1 MKPGWVGRVTVAGVT
16 FPPCENSCQATRRSV
31 GTASAR
37 KNTPA
42 EVVDKLNNEINAVLA
57 DPTNKARLIG
67 LGADPILM
75 TSSDFGKFM
84 FDETKKWEKVIRE
97 SNIKPD

>member
-1 MKPGWVGRVTVAGVT
+1 VREFVPGYEAIGWYGVGA
-16 FPPCENSCQATRRSV
+16 P
-31 GTASAR
+31 

-57 DPTNKARLIG
+57 DPINKARLIG
-67 LGADPILM
+67 LFADPILM
-75 TSSDFGKFM
+75 TSFDFGKFM

>member
-1 MKPGWVGRVTVAGVT
+1 
-16 FPPCENSCQATRRSV
+16 
-31 GTASAR
+31 
-37 KNTPA
+37 
-42 EVVDKLNNEINAVLA
+42 
-57 DPTNKARLIG
+57 
-67 LGADPILM
+67 M

>member
-1 MKPGWVGRVTVAGVT
+1 MTSAKRLDALPDLPTVA
-16 FPPCENSCQATRRSV
+16 RIR
-31 GTASAR
+31 AR
-37 KNTPA
+37 LRGDRWYGIGAPKNTPA

-84 FDETKKWEKVIRE
+84 VDETKKWGKVIRE